1 MSMHARKIQG
11 IGWPSEA
18 YYKESKYCFAME
30 KRCIYIENAFFFH
43 DFNQKSDEM
52 FCIMANLCNFAGDF
66 FEKRNHLII

>member
-1 MSMHARKIQG
+1 
-11 IGWPSEA
+11 
-18 YYKESKYCFAME
+18 ME